1 MDSRVCFIM
10 GGGELD
16 PALRLAPAPG
26 DLLIAADAGL
36 AVVRA
41 MGLVPDLVI
50 GDFDSLGEPPAGDN
64 VVVLPKVKDDTD
76 AAAAVKLGLARGY
89 RRFALY
95 GGTGGRLAHTLAN
108 LQLLHLIAR
117 GGGRGFLIGG
127 GSVCTAVTDGALS
140 FPTGMRGYLSVFCSG
155 ADAQGVTL
163 SGLKYALEGAALTA
177 AFPLG
182 VSNEFIGVPARVAVE
197 RGTLLV
203 LWQGG
208 DVDGALLRT
217 L

>member
-1 MDSRVCFIM
+1 MAERVCFIV

-16 PALRLAPAPG
+16 PSLRLAPEAG

-36 AVVRA
+36 AAVDA

-50 GDFDSLGEPPAGDN
+50 GDFDSLGEAPRGDN
-64 VVVLPKVKDDTD
+64 VVVLPRVKDDTD
-76 AAAAVKLGLARGY
+76 TAAAVKAGLSRGY

-108 LQLLHLIAR
+108 LQLLHGLSAR
-117 GGGRGFLIGG
+117 ACRGFLIGG
-127 GSVCTAVTDGALS
+127 GTVCTAVTDGELR
-140 FPTGMRGYLSVFCSG
+140 FPAGLAGYLSVFCSG
-155 ADAQGVTL
+155 APARGVTL
-163 SGLKYALEGAALTA
+163 SGLKYPLDRADLTA
-177 AFPLG
+177 AYPLG
-182 VSNEFIGVPARVAVE
+182 VSNEFTGESARVSVE

-203 LWQGG
+203 LWQGA
-208 DVDGALLRT
+208 DADPTLLRT